1 MGVSSQGKYTEHSML
16 VQFQSKTETM
26 NKYKQQMSGQVCLFV
41 CVYIHLFLFF
51 FFVIREHFHCRVPS
65 ITCLLT
71 RMLKRTILHIYAG
84 QQASKMVGNVL
95 GIYI

>member
-41 CVYIHLFLFF
+41 WLFVYIYIYFYFF
-51 FFVIREHFHCRVPS
+51 FCN
-65 ITCLLT
+65 
-71 RMLKRTILHIYAG
+71 KRTFSLPSTFNNLSFNQSA
-84 QQASKMVGNVL
+84 
-95 GIYI
+95 